1 MSHALVPA
9 FRQGGLFVWLTVLL
23 LAGASPAR
31 AQGLGRW
38 FLAEGATGAF
48 FEEEILIGN
57 PNAAVADVRITYF
70 RPSGTPVVQT
80 LTVAAT
86 SRVTIRVNQV
96 PGVED
101 TAVSALVECTNGLDI
116 VVERSMYWANGDK
129 RGGHNANAVSGAAT
143 SWFLAE
149 GSTGFFDTFL
159 LFVNPDT
166 TATADLSVSYL
177 KPDGTTVPRSYS
189 LAPGSRLTIWT
200 NQEVPELAN
209 SAFSTLVTSTNGVG
223 VVVERAMYF
232 GPNWEGG
239 HDSNAVTSASPNWF
253 FAEGYTASN
262 STLDFDTFILLAN
275 PAATGTAHVTATF
288 FLETGS
294 TIVRTYD
301 VTPSSRLN
309 IWADKIPGIDAAPF
323 STRISSDV
331 PIVAER
337 AMYWGPPGGGWVDG
351 HSAVGLTAEATKWA
365 FAEGAE
371 DGLDGSG
378 LLFDSFFLVVNSTVN
393 PLALR
398 ATFVR
403 EDGTGIVRTFNV
415 NPQTRFTLITGA
427 FPELSNQR
435 FAAFLESTNGVPFV
449 AERAVYW
456 GSGYFGGHASPG
468 VPWTGT
474 IATPPPPPAPLVT
487 GISPSAGFV
496 DGGVQVTITGT
507 GFAQQATVSFD
518 GTPATGVAVV
528 NSTTIRATTP
538 AHAAATVDV
547 AVRSNGQTATLTR
560 GFTYVALPAPTIAS
574 VSPRLGGSAGGL
586 QVTITGT
593 NFVAGAKVWFGSTAA
608 TAVTFV
614 DAFTLRV
621 RSPAHIIG
629 TVDIIVESNGIR
641 ATRRAAFTFAPLQVL
656 AFGDSI
662 TYGTT
667 SQVADFPLPL
677 ATISFIIPGYPERLL
692 PMLQSRYG
700 LPVTV
705 QNEGLPGEFAF
716 NATSRLPG
724 LLTTSRDVVVI
735 LHGANDINLQ
745 VSTASIAADLLTMVQ
760 TAKASGSYV
769 LLCTH
774 PPALSNQKSDPAAI
788 PPLNTEIR
796 KIAVQEGVTLVDFYQ
811 SFIGNPGPLISA
823 DGLHPTA
830 AGYDQMAQDVYNA
843 IVSLV
848 NASVAVP
855 LSH

>member
-1 MSHALVPA
+1 M
-9 FRQGGLFVWLTVLL
+9 
-23 LAGASPAR
+23 
-31 AQGLGRW
+31 
-38 FLAEGATGAF
+38 
-48 FEEEILIGN
+48 
-57 PNAAVADVRITYF
+57 
-70 RPSGTPVVQT
+70 
-80 LTVAAT
+80 
-86 SRVTIRVNQV
+86 
-96 PGVED
+96 
-101 TAVSALVECTNGLDI
+101 
-116 VVERSMYWANGDK
+116 
-129 RGGHNANAVSGAAT
+129 
-143 SWFLAE
+143 
-149 GSTGFFDTFL
+149 
-159 LFVNPDT
+159 
-166 TATADLSVSYL
+166 
-177 KPDGTTVPRSYS
+177 
-189 LAPGSRLTIWT
+189 
-200 NQEVPELAN
+200 
-209 SAFSTLVTSTNGVG
+209 
-223 VVVERAMYF
+223 
-232 GPNWEGG
+232 
-239 HDSNAVTSASPNWF
+239 
-253 FAEGYTASN
+253 
-262 STLDFDTFILLAN
+262 
-275 PAATGTAHVTATF
+275 
-288 FLETGS
+288 
-294 TIVRTYD
+294 
-301 VTPSSRLN
+301 
-309 IWADKIPGIDAAPF
+309 
-323 STRISSDV
+323 
-331 PIVAER
+331 
-337 AMYWGPPGGGWVDG
+337 
-351 HSAVGLTAEATKWA
+351 
-365 FAEGAE
+365 
-371 DGLDGSG
+371 
-378 LLFDSFFLVVNSTVN
+378 
-393 PLALR
+393 
-398 ATFVR
+398 
-403 EDGTGIVRTFNV
+403 
-415 NPQTRFTLITGA
+415 
-427 FPELSNQR
+427 
-435 FAAFLESTNGVPFV
+435 
-449 AERAVYW
+449 
-456 GSGYFGGHASPG
+456 
-468 VPWTGT
+468 
-474 IATPPPPPAPLVT
+474 
-487 GISPSAGFV
+487 
-496 DGGVQVTITGT
+496 
-507 GFAQQATVSFD
+507 
-518 GTPATGVAVV
+518 
-528 NSTTIRATTP
+528 
-538 AHAAATVDV
+538 
-547 AVRSNGQTATLTR
+547 
-560 GFTYVALPAPTIAS
+560 
-574 VSPRLGGSAGGL
+574 
-586 QVTITGT
+586 TITGT

-848 NASVAVP
+848 NASVAAP